1 MSDQGPARAVPEGQ
15 VAIVGD
21 GASSLTPE
29 VGRRHGVHVL
39 PTYITFGDRTYRD
52 GVDLDAKQ
60 FYTLL
65 RNSTRLPTTAQP
77 SVADFLGMYGD
88 LWKQMSAGPSAAIV
102 SIHPSVKMT
111 ATVDSARAARRE
123 LPNVPIYVI
132 DTGSISMGVGV
143 VAIAA
148 ARAAASGQD
157 AESVVRL
164 AEDLARRVKVV
175 FTVETM
181 EYMRRG
187 GRIGGAA
194 ALLGTLLNIKPV
206 LQVADGQVQPLEKPR
221 TRRKAVASMLDWM
234 AEQVGSSQSVHAAVL
249 HCDVPDDAQALAQEV
264 LKRFHGVELVMIAE
278 AGPTIGTHGGPGTVG
293 IVFYCD

>member
-1 MSDQGPARAVPEGQ
+1 MSDQRQAHALPEGQ
-15 VAIVGD
+15 AAIVTD
-21 GASSLTPE
+21 STSSLTPQ
-29 VGRRHGVHVL
+29 VGKQYGVNVV

-52 GVDLDAKQ
+52 GVDLDARQ

-65 RNSTRLPTTAQP
+65 RGSKQPPTTAQP
-77 SVADFLGMYGD
+77 SVADFCGVYSA
-88 LWKQMSAGPSAAIV
+88 LWERIRSRPSAAIV

-111 ATVDSARAARRE
+111 AIADGARAASKE
-123 LPNVPIYVI
+123 LPDVPIHVI
-132 DTGSISMGVGV
+132 DTGSISMGLGM

-148 ARAAASGQD
+148 AHAAASGQD
-157 AESVVRL
+157 AVAVVRL
-164 AEDLARRVKVV
+164 TEELARRVKVV

-206 LQVADGQVQPLEKPR
+206 LQVVDGQVQPLEKPR
-221 TRRKAVASMLDWM
+221 TRRKAVGCMLDWM
-234 AEQVGSSQSVHAAVL
+234 AEQVGSSQAVHAAVL
-249 HCDVPDDAQALAQEV
+249 HCDAPDDAQALAQEV
-264 LKRFHGVELVMIAE
+264 SKRFLGVELVMTAE

-293 IVFYCD
+293 IVFYCE